1 MTRIDHIPVTG
12 SDFQKVSG
20 AGTDYMRFMQKD
32 QEKADS
38 LNFTEEQ
45 IRQLRAVLKKMKEEE
60 LRN

>member
-1 MTRIDHIPVTG
+1 MTRVDYTPMTG
-12 SDFQKVSG
+12 PDFQKVSG
-20 AGTDYMRFMQKD
+20 TGSDYMRLMEKN

-60 LRN
+60 LGN